1 MININGKLYSS
12 YNNIPSN
19 IIKSFFLN
27 PVFEFK
33 LRWENNNI
41 LFWEKHYFMMMAQL
55 RRLRLKIPMSFTLE
69 FFIQEI
75 KKVINKYDNKFFIID
90 IKFANESK
98 ITLQNLEPNLII
110 AITAKPN
117 ESIIQDDIT
126 FINEMSLFKD
136 YNISEQEFTSISYL
150 QKDIK
155 RIAAVQAFENN
166 CNDNIILN
174 DKKNVIGSVLGNV
187 FLLKRDKIISS
198 PVNIGVQSSVL
209 SDLFIEYIKNN
220 NFEFSFESFGVFE
233 LQMADEL
240 SVLSIQTGLNPVRKY
255 RKKNYEIKRLPQ
267 LFQSF
272 IKESLN

>member
-1 MININGKLYSS
+1 MINVNGKLYTS

-19 IIKSFFLN
+19 IIKSFFVS

-136 YNISEQEFTSISYL
+136 YNLSEQEFTSISYL